1 MSVFDQQSTRKPPI
15 SQIGAVL
22 WLRTNLFSSWINS
35 ALTLASLY
43 LLYIMIPPLLD
54 WMIFNAS
61 FSFGTVNLFGFDIKF
76 SEAMATNQNCGR
88 EGACWPYI
96 YEKLYMYT
104 YGFYPR
110 TETWRPNIV
119 FGLTALL
126 FVIVPLVKH
135 YKHKNRV
142 TLSLIILYPIV
153 SYILIAG
160 LFNEP
165 KLADSPLASGSYFE
179 QLAWNINVI
188 GYEFLPNVSTDQW
201 GGLLLTLII
210 ASVGILV
217 SFPIGVL
224 LALGRQSDLKV
235 IKLFCTLFIEFIRA
249 VPLITILFMAS
260 FVLPLFLESG
270 NYFDKLLRALIG
282 IALFQ
287 AAYFAE
293 VVRGGLQAIPRGQYE
308 AADAIGLSYFQKNLL
323 IILPQALKIS
333 IPNIVGSS
341 ISLFKDTTLVL
352 IIGLFD
358 MLAMVNLTSN
368 DPYWLGRE
376 TEGFVFV
383 TIVMWAILYT
393 MSRYSRKLELRF
405 NTENTN

>member
-1 MSVFDQQSTRKPPI
+1 MSVYDQQATRKPPI
-15 SQIGAVL
+15 SQIGAIL
-22 WLRTNLFSSWINS
+22 WLRTNLFSSWINTI
-35 ALTLASLY
+35 LTATSLYFLY
-43 LLYIMIPPLLD
+43 LLIPPLLD
-54 WMIFNAS
+54 WMFFNAS
-61 FSFGTVNLFGFDIKF
+61 FSFGTINFFGFDIKF
-76 SEAMATNQNCGR
+76 SEAMATNANCGR
-88 EGACWPYI
+88 VGACWPYI

-119 FGLTALL
+119 FGLTASL
-126 FVIVPLVKH
+126 FVIVPLLKN
-135 YKHKNRV
+135 YKYKNRV
-142 TLSLIILYPIV
+142 ILSLIVFYPIV
-153 SYILIAG
+153 SYVLISGGFG
-160 LFNEP
+160 LLTIVE
-165 KLADSPLASGSYFE
+165 
-179 QLAWNINVI
+179 
-188 GYEFLPNVSTDQW
+188 THQW

-210 ASVGILV
+210 ASVGIIV
-217 SFPIGVL
+217 SFPIGVV

-235 IKLFCTLFIEFIRA
+235 IKLFSTLFIEFIRA

-260 FVLPLFLESG
+260 FVLPLFLEPG
-270 NYFDKLLRALIG
+270 NNSVDKLLRALIG
-282 IALFQ
+282 ISLFQ

-308 AADAIGLSYFQKNLL
+308 AADAIGLSYFQKNAL
-323 IILPQALKIS
+323 IVLPQALKIS

-352 IIGLFD
+352 IIGLLD
-358 MLAMVNLTSN
+358 MLAMVGLTTA

-376 TEGFVFV
+376 TEGYVFV
-383 TIVMWAILYT
+383 TIVMWVMLYS

>member
-1 MSVFDQQSTRKPPI
+1 MSVYDQQATRKPPI
-15 SQIGAVL
+15 SQIGAIL
-22 WLRTNLFSSWINS
+22 WLRTNLFSSWINTV
-35 ALTLASLY
+35 LTATSLY
-43 LLYIMIPPLLD
+43 FLYLMIPPLLD
-54 WMIFNAS
+54 WMFFNAS
-61 FSFGTVNLFGFDIKF
+61 FSFGTINFFGFDIKF
-76 SEAMATNQNCGR
+76 SEEMATNSNCGR
-88 EGACWPYI
+88 VGACWPYI

-126 FVIVPLVKH
+126 FVIIPLVKN
-135 YKHKNRV
+135 YKYKNKV
-142 TLSLIILYPIV
+142 ILSLIVIYPIV
-153 SYILIAG
+153 SYVLISGGFG
-160 LFNEP
+160 L
-165 KLADSPLASGSYFE
+165 
-179 QLAWNINVI
+179 
-188 GYEFLPNVSTDQW
+188 LPVVETHLW
-201 GGLLLTLII
+201 GGLLLTLVI
-210 ASVGILV
+210 ASVGIIV
-217 SFPIGVL
+217 SFPIGVV
-224 LALGRQSDLKV
+224 LALGRQSELRV
-235 IKLFCTLFIEFIRA
+235 IKLFSTLFIEFVRA

-260 FVLPLFLESG
+260 FVLPLFLEPG
-270 NYFDKLLRALIG
+270 NNSIDKLLRALIG

-308 AADAIGLSYFQKNLL
+308 AADAIGLSYFQKNAL
-323 IILPQALKIS
+323 IVLPQALKIS

-352 IIGLFD
+352 IIGLLD
-358 MLAMVNLTSN
+358 MLAMVGLTTA

-376 TEGFVFV
+376 TEGYVFV
-383 TIVMWAILYT
+383 TIVMWVMLYS

>member
-15 SQIGAVL
+15 SQIGVVL

-142 TLSLIILYPIV
+142 TLSLIILYPLI
-153 SYILIAG
+153 SYVLIAG
-160 LFNEP
+160 GFGLLMP
-165 KLADSPLASGSYFE
+165 
-179 QLAWNINVI
+179 
-188 GYEFLPNVSTDQW
+188 VSTDQW

-210 ASVGILV
+210 ASVGIIV

-224 LALGRQSDLKV
+224 LALGRQSNLKV
-235 IKLFCTLFIEFIRA
+235 IKLFSTLFIEFIRA

>member
-15 SQIGAVL
+15 SQIGAIL
-22 WLRTNLFSSWINS
+22 WLRTNLFSTWVNGI
-35 ALTLASLY
+35 LTFGSLY
-43 LLYIMIPPLLD
+43 LLYLIFPPLLD
-54 WMIFNAS
+54 WMFFNAS

-142 TLSLIILYPIV
+142 TLSLIILYPLV
-153 SYILIAG
+153 SYILI
-160 LFNEP
+160 
-165 KLADSPLASGSYFE
+165 SGGFG
-179 QLAWNINVI
+179 I
-188 GYEFLPNVSTDQW
+188 LPVVETHLW

-210 ASVGILV
+210 ASVGIIV
-217 SFPIGVL
+217 SFPIGVV

-235 IKLFCTLFIEFIRA
+235 IKLFSTLFIEFVRA

-260 FVLPLFLESG
+260 FVLPLFLEPG
-270 NYFDKLLRALIG
+270 NNSIDKLLRALIG
-282 IALFQ
+282 ISLFQ

-293 VVRGGLQAIPRGQYE
+293 VIRGGLQAIPRGQYE
-308 AADAIGLSYFQKNLL
+308 AADAIGLSYFQKNAL
-323 IILPQALKIS
+323 IVLPQALKIS

-383 TIVMWAILYT
+383 TIVMWTILYT
-393 MSRYSRKLELRF
+393 MSRYSKKLELRF

>member
-1 MSVFDQQSTRKPPI
+1 MPVFDQQSTRKPPI
-15 SQIGAVL
+15 SQIGAIL
-22 WLRTNLFSSWINS
+22 WLKTNLFSTWINT
-35 ALTLASLY
+35 ALTAASIY

-54 WMIFNAS
+54 WMFFNAS

-110 TETWRPNIV
+110 TETWRPNTV
-119 FGLTALL
+119 FALTGLL
-126 FVIVPLVKH
+126 FVIVPLVKN

-142 TLSLIILYPIV
+142 TLSLIILYPVV
-153 SYILIAG
+153 SYVLIAG
-160 LFNEP
+160 GFGLLMP
-165 KLADSPLASGSYFE
+165 
-179 QLAWNINVI
+179 
-188 GYEFLPNVSTDQW
+188 VSTDQW

-210 ASVGILV
+210 ASVGIIV

-235 IKLFCTLFIEFIRA
+235 IKLFSTLFIEFIRA

-308 AADAIGLSYFQKNLL
+308 AADAIGLSYFQKNVL
-323 IILPQALKIS
+323 IVLPQALKIS

-383 TIVMWAILYT
+383 TIVMWTILYT
-393 MSRYSRKLELRF
+393 MSRYSKKLELRF

>member
-1 MSVFDQQSTRKPPI
+1 MSVYDQQATRKPPI
-15 SQIGAVL
+15 SQIGAIL
-22 WLRTNLFSSWINS
+22 WLRTNLFSSWINTV
-35 ALTLASLY
+35 LTATSLY
-43 LLYIMIPPLLD
+43 FLYLMIPPLLD
-54 WMIFNAS
+54 WMFFNAS
-61 FSFGTVNLFGFDIKF
+61 FSFGTINFFGFDIKF
-76 SEAMATNQNCGR
+76 SEEMATNSNCGR
-88 EGACWPYI
+88 VGACWPYI

-126 FVIVPLVKH
+126 FVIIPLFKN
-135 YKHKNRV
+135 YKYKNKV
-142 TLSLIILYPIV
+142 ILSLIAIYPIV
-153 SYILIAG
+153 SYVLISGGFG
-160 LFNEP
+160 L
-165 KLADSPLASGSYFE
+165 
-179 QLAWNINVI
+179 
-188 GYEFLPNVSTDQW
+188 LPIVETHQW
-201 GGLLLTLII
+201 GGLLLTLVI
-210 ASVGILV
+210 ASVGIIV

-224 LALGRQSDLKV
+224 LALGRQSELRV
-235 IKLFCTLFIEFIRA
+235 IKLFSILFIEFVRA

-260 FVLPLFLESG
+260 FVLPLFLEPG
-270 NYFDKLLRALIG
+270 NNSIDKLLRALVG
-282 IALFQ
+282 ISLFQ

-308 AADAIGLSYFQKNLL
+308 AADAIGLSYFQKNAL
-323 IILPQALKIS
+323 IVLPQALKIS

-352 IIGLFD
+352 IIGLLD
-358 MLAMVNLTSN
+358 MLAMVGLTTA

-376 TEGFVFV
+376 TEGYVFV
-383 TIVMWAILYT
+383 TIVMWVMLYS

>member
-1 MSVFDQQSTRKPPI
+1 MSVYDQQATRKPPI
-15 SQIGAVL
+15 SQIGAIL
-22 WLRTNLFSSWINS
+22 WLRTNLFSSWINTV
-35 ALTLASLY
+35 LTATSLY
-43 LLYIMIPPLLD
+43 FLYLMIPPLLD
-54 WMIFNAS
+54 WMFFNAS
-61 FSFGTVNLFGFDIKF
+61 FSFGTINFFGFDIKF
-76 SEAMATNQNCGR
+76 SEEMATNSNCGR
-88 EGACWPYI
+88 VGACWPYI

-126 FVIVPLVKH
+126 FVIIPLVKN
-135 YKHKNRV
+135 YKYKNRV
-142 TLSLIILYPIV
+142 ILSLIVIYPIV
-153 SYILIAG
+153 SYVLISGGFG
-160 LFNEP
+160 L
-165 KLADSPLASGSYFE
+165 
-179 QLAWNINVI
+179 
-188 GYEFLPNVSTDQW
+188 LPVVETHLW
-201 GGLLLTLII
+201 GGLLLTLVI
-210 ASVGILV
+210 ASVGIIV

-224 LALGRQSDLKV
+224 LALGRQSELRV
-235 IKLFCTLFIEFIRA
+235 IKLFSILFIEFVRA

-260 FVLPLFLESG
+260 FVLPLFLEPG
-270 NYFDKLLRALIG
+270 NNSIDKLLRALVG

-308 AADAIGLSYFQKNLL
+308 AADAIGLSYFQKNAL
-323 IILPQALKIS
+323 IVLPQALKIS

-352 IIGLFD
+352 IIGLLD
-358 MLAMVNLTSN
+358 MLAMVGLTTA

-376 TEGFVFV
+376 TEGYVFV
-383 TIVMWAILYT
+383 TIVMWVMLYS

>member
-1 MSVFDQQSTRKPPI
+1 MSVYDQQATRKPPI
-15 SQIGAVL
+15 SQIGAIL
-22 WLRTNLFSSWINS
+22 WLRTNLFSSWINTV
-35 ALTLASLY
+35 LTATSLY
-43 LLYIMIPPLLD
+43 FLYLMIPPLLD
-54 WMIFNAS
+54 WMFFNAS
-61 FSFGTVNLFGFDIKF
+61 FSFGTINFFGFDIKF
-76 SEAMATNQNCGR
+76 SEAMATNTNCGR

-119 FGLTALL
+119 FGLTASL
-126 FVIVPLVKH
+126 FVIIPLVKN
-135 YKHKNRV
+135 YKYKNRV
-142 TLSLIILYPIV
+142 ILSMIVFYPIV
-153 SYILIAG
+153 SYVLISGGFG
-160 LFNEP
+160 L
-165 KLADSPLASGSYFE
+165 
-179 QLAWNINVI
+179 
-188 GYEFLPNVSTDQW
+188 LPIVETHQW
-201 GGLLLTLII
+201 GGLLLTLVI
-210 ASVGILV
+210 ASVGIIV

-224 LALGRQSDLKV
+224 LALGRQSKLRV
-235 IKLFCTLFIEFIRA
+235 IKLFSTLFIEFVRA

-260 FVLPLFLESG
+260 FVLPLFLEPG
-270 NYFDKLLRALIG
+270 NNSIDKLLRALVG

-308 AADAIGLSYFQKNLL
+308 AADAIGLSYFQKNAL
-323 IILPQALKIS
+323 IVLPQALKIS

-352 IIGLFD
+352 IIGLLD
-358 MLAMVNLTSN
+358 MLAMVGLTTA

-376 TEGFVFV
+376 TEGYVFV
-383 TIVMWAILYT
+383 TIVMWVMLYS

-405 NTENTN
+405 NTENIN

>member
-1 MSVFDQQSTRKPPI
+1 MPVFDQQSTRKPPI
-15 SQIGAVL
+15 SQIGVIL
-22 WLRTNLFSSWINS
+22 WLKTNLFSTWINT
-35 ALTLASLY
+35 ALTAASIY

-54 WMIFNAS
+54 WMFFNAS

-110 TETWRPNIV
+110 TETWRPNTV
-119 FGLTALL
+119 FALTGLL
-126 FVIVPLVKH
+126 FVIVPLVKN

-153 SYILIAG
+153 SYVLIAG
-160 LFNEP
+160 GFGLLMP
-165 KLADSPLASGSYFE
+165 
-179 QLAWNINVI
+179 
-188 GYEFLPNVSTDQW
+188 VSTDQW

-210 ASVGILV
+210 ASVGIIV

-235 IKLFCTLFIEFIRA
+235 IKLFSTLFIEFIRA

-287 AAYFAE
+287 AAYFAD

-308 AADAIGLSYFQKNLL
+308 AADAIGLSYFQKNVL
-323 IILPQALKIS
+323 IVLPQALKIS

-383 TIVMWAILYT
+383 TIVMWTILYT
-393 MSRYSRKLELRF
+393 MSRYSKKLELRF

>member
-22 WLRTNLFSSWINS
+22 WLKTNLFSSWINS
-35 ALTLASLY
+35 LLTLASLY

-142 TLSLIILYPIV
+142 TLSLIILYPLV
-153 SYILIAG
+153 SYVLIAG
-160 LFNEP
+160 GFGILMP
-165 KLADSPLASGSYFE
+165 
-179 QLAWNINVI
+179 
-188 GYEFLPNVSTDQW
+188 VSTDQW

-210 ASVGILV
+210 ASVGIIV

-224 LALGRQSDLKV
+224 LALGRQSNLKV
-235 IKLFCTLFIEFIRA
+235 IKLFSTLFIEFIRA

-308 AADAIGLSYFQKNLL
+308 AADAIGLSYFQKNIL

>member
-1 MSVFDQQSTRKPPI
+1 MSVYDQQATRKPPI
-15 SQIGAVL
+15 SQIGAIL
-22 WLRTNLFSSWINS
+22 WLRTNLFSSWIS
-35 ALTLASLY
+35 TVLTATSLY
-43 LLYIMIPPLLD
+43 FLYLMIPPLLD
-54 WMIFNAS
+54 WMFFNAS
-61 FSFGTVNLFGFDIKF
+61 FSFGTINFFGFDIKF
-76 SEAMATNQNCGR
+76 SEEMATNSNCGR
-88 EGACWPYI
+88 VGACWPYI

-126 FVIVPLVKH
+126 FVIIPLVKN
-135 YKHKNRV
+135 YKYKNRV
-142 TLSLIILYPIV
+142 ILSLIVIYPIV
-153 SYILIAG
+153 SYVLISGGFG
-160 LFNEP
+160 L
-165 KLADSPLASGSYFE
+165 
-179 QLAWNINVI
+179 
-188 GYEFLPNVSTDQW
+188 LPVVETHLW
-201 GGLLLTLII
+201 GGLLLTLVI
-210 ASVGILV
+210 ASVGIIV

-224 LALGRQSDLKV
+224 LALGRQSELRV
-235 IKLFCTLFIEFIRA
+235 IKLFSILFIEFVRA

-260 FVLPLFLESG
+260 FVLPLFLEPG
-270 NYFDKLLRALIG
+270 NNSIDKLLRALVG
-282 IALFQ
+282 ISLFQ

-308 AADAIGLSYFQKNLL
+308 AADAIGLSYFQKNAL
-323 IILPQALKIS
+323 IVLPQALKIS

-352 IIGLFD
+352 IIGLLD
-358 MLAMVNLTSN
+358 MLAMVGLTTA

-376 TEGFVFV
+376 TEGYVFV
-383 TIVMWAILYT
+383 TIVMWVMLYS

>member
-22 WLRTNLFSSWINS
+22 WLKTNLFSSWINS
-35 ALTLASLY
+35 LLTLASLY

-142 TLSLIILYPIV
+142 TLSLIILYPLV
-153 SYILIAG
+153 SYVLIAG
-160 LFNEP
+160 GFGLLIP
-165 KLADSPLASGSYFE
+165 
-179 QLAWNINVI
+179 
-188 GYEFLPNVSTDQW
+188 VSTDQW

-210 ASVGILV
+210 ASVGIIV

-224 LALGRQSDLKV
+224 LALGRQSNLKV
-235 IKLFCTLFIEFIRA
+235 IKLFSTLFIEFIRA

-308 AADAIGLSYFQKNLL
+308 AADAIGLSYFQKNIL

-383 TIVMWAILYT
+383 TIVMWAILYS

>member
-22 WLRTNLFSSWINS
+22 WLKTNLFSSWINS
-35 ALTLASLY
+35 LLTLASLY

-142 TLSLIILYPIV
+142 TLSLIILYPLA
-153 SYILIAG
+153 SYVLIAG
-160 LFNEP
+160 GFGLLVP
-165 KLADSPLASGSYFE
+165 
-179 QLAWNINVI
+179 
-188 GYEFLPNVSTDQW
+188 VSTDQW

-210 ASVGILV
+210 ASVGIIV

-224 LALGRQSDLKV
+224 LALGRQSNLKV
-235 IKLFCTLFIEFIRA
+235 IKLFSTLFIEFIRA

-308 AADAIGLSYFQKNLL
+308 AADAIGLSYFQKNVL

>member
-1 MSVFDQQSTRKPPI
+1 MPVFDQQSTRKPPI
-15 SQIGAVL
+15 SQIGAIL
-22 WLRTNLFSSWINS
+22 WLKTNLFSTWINT
-35 ALTLASLY
+35 ALTAASIY

-54 WMIFNAS
+54 WMFFNAS

-110 TETWRPNIV
+110 TETWRPNTV
-119 FGLTALL
+119 FVLTGLL
-126 FVIVPLVKH
+126 FVIVPLVKN
-135 YKHKNRV
+135 YKYKNRV

-153 SYILIAG
+153 SYVLIAG
-160 LFNEP
+160 GFGLLMP
-165 KLADSPLASGSYFE
+165 
-179 QLAWNINVI
+179 
-188 GYEFLPNVSTDQW
+188 VSTDQW

-210 ASVGILV
+210 ASVGIIV

-235 IKLFCTLFIEFIRA
+235 IKLFSTLFIEFIRA

-308 AADAIGLSYFQKNLL
+308 AADAIGLSYFQKNVL
-323 IILPQALKIS
+323 IVLPQALKIS

-383 TIVMWAILYT
+383 TIVMWTILYT
-393 MSRYSRKLELRF
+393 MSRYSKKLELRF

>member
-1 MSVFDQQSTRKPPI
+1 MSVYDQQATRKPPI
-15 SQIGAVL
+15 SQIGAIL
-22 WLRTNLFSSWINS
+22 WLRTNLFSSWINTV
-35 ALTLASLY
+35 LTATSLY
-43 LLYIMIPPLLD
+43 FLYLMIPPLLD
-54 WMIFNAS
+54 WMFFNAS
-61 FSFGTVNLFGFDIKF
+61 FSFGTINFFGFDIKF
-76 SEAMATNQNCGR
+76 SEEMATNSNCGR
-88 EGACWPYI
+88 VGACWPYI

-126 FVIVPLVKH
+126 FVIIPLVKN
-135 YKHKNRV
+135 YKYKNRV
-142 TLSLIILYPIV
+142 ILSLIVIYPIV
-153 SYILIAG
+153 SYVLISGGFG
-160 LFNEP
+160 L
-165 KLADSPLASGSYFE
+165 
-179 QLAWNINVI
+179 
-188 GYEFLPNVSTDQW
+188 LPVVETHLW
-201 GGLLLTLII
+201 GGLLLTLVI
-210 ASVGILV
+210 ASVGIIV
-217 SFPIGVL
+217 SFPIGVF
-224 LALGRQSDLKV
+224 LALGRQSELRI
-235 IKLFCTLFIEFIRA
+235 IKLFSTLFIEFVRA

-260 FVLPLFLESG
+260 FVLPLFLEPG
-270 NYFDKLLRALIG
+270 NNSIDKLLRALVG

-308 AADAIGLSYFQKNLL
+308 AADAIGLSYFQKNAL
-323 IILPQALKIS
+323 IVLPQALKIS

-352 IIGLFD
+352 IIGLLD
-358 MLAMVNLTSN
+358 MLAMVGLTTA

-376 TEGFVFV
+376 TEGYVFV
-383 TIVMWAILYT
+383 TIVMWVMLYS

>member
-1 MSVFDQQSTRKPPI
+1 MAVNEQQSTRKPPI

-22 WLRTNLFSSWINS
+22 WLRTNLFSSWTNTV
-35 ALTLASLY
+35 LTVFSLY
-43 LLYIMIPPLLD
+43 LLYLLLPPLLD
-54 WMIFNAS
+54 WMVFSANFN
-61 FSFGTVNLFGFDIKF
+61 FGTINIFGLDIKF
-76 SEAMATNQNCGR
+76 SETMADNKNCGR
-88 EGACWPYI
+88 EAACWPYI
-96 YEKLYMYT
+96 YEKMYMYI

-110 TETWRPNIV
+110 EESWRPNIV

-126 FVIVPLVKH
+126 FIVIRLVRN
-135 YKHKNRV
+135 YKYKNKV
-142 TLSLIILYPIV
+142 ILSMIVIYPIV
-153 SYILIAG
+153 SFILIAG
-160 LFNEP
+160 GFGL
-165 KLADSPLASGSYFE
+165 
-179 QLAWNINVI
+179 
-188 GYEFLPNVSTDQW
+188 LPIVETHQW

-210 ASVGILV
+210 ASVGIII

-224 LALGRQSDLKV
+224 LALGRQSNLT
-235 IKLFCTLFIEFIRA
+235 IIRLFSTAFIEFIRA

-270 NYFDKLLRALIG
+270 NNFDKLLRALIG

-308 AADAIGLSYFQKNLL
+308 AADAIGLSYLQKNAL

-352 IIGLFD
+352 IIGLMD
-358 MLAMVNLTSN
+358 MLAMVNMTSN

-383 TIVMWAILYT
+383 TMVMWVFLYS
-393 MSRYSRKLELRF
+393 MSRYSKKLEIRF